1 MNVKITAMEALKD
14 KRSDWGIQ
22 RKWRGDYLNISSENL
37 DPEAYRTSLAKEGV
51 SPATVVFS
59 TKVAKFN
66 RHGKV
71 NERAL
76 VITQDRLLKMDP
88 LKKFK
93 VMLNVPLGEVR
104 NISLSPDPG
113 NQLIVIGFSP
123 VSGHNDLIMSLVSAK
138 GDDLVGEAVGVI
150 SSRHARLSVD
160 DPLLVK
166 VSNILQF
173 QSGKKIQSITIN
185 ARAVTDNNNPS
196 GGGNLG
202 PSSLTQNQF
211 IRSKG
216 GGVVYTA
223 ITATAN

>member
-1 MNVKITAMEALKD
+1 MTTLSERLSVLYPPGRAYYDIDRQAPK
-14 KRSDWGIQ
+14 
-22 RKWRGDYLNISSENL
+22 NIKTKL
-37 DPEAYRTSLAKEGV
+37 DLLA
-51 SPATVVFS
+51 
-59 TKVAKFN
+59 
-66 RHGKV
+66 
-71 NERAL
+71 
-76 VITQDRLLKMDP
+76 I
-88 LKKFK
+88 
-93 VMLNVPLGEVR
+93 
-104 NISLSPDPG
+104 
-113 NQLIVIGFSP
+113 
-123 VSGHNDLIMSLVSAK
+123 
-138 GDDLVGEAVGVI
+138 
-150 SSRHARLSVD
+150 SRHARRVG
-160 DPLLVK
+160 DPLEVK